1 MSVLSSLVQAVTK
14 SMADG
19 RRRMVV
25 LSTRHAFDMVYN
37 PKNFAQTEA
46 IRLAKQPDLRVNLQ
60 LEKKQ

>member
-1 MSVLSSLVQAVTK
+1 
-14 SMADG
+14 
-19 RRRMVV
+19 MVV